1 MQSLPEAALLSQPGD
16 SKIAS
21 NVEQDD
27 EKDFQEDDAD
37 DDFIDE
43 VFFFS
48 AYICITISPLIPFF
62 FFKFYRF
69 SYVHDLPT

>member
-1 MQSLPEAALLSQPGD
+1 MQSHSEAALLSHPGD
-16 SKIAS
+16 SKVAS
-21 NVEQDD
+21 SIEDD

-48 AYICITISPLIPFF
+48 AFVCISITFLYPLRLFF
-62 FFKFYRF
+62 VYA
-69 SYVHDLPT
+69 